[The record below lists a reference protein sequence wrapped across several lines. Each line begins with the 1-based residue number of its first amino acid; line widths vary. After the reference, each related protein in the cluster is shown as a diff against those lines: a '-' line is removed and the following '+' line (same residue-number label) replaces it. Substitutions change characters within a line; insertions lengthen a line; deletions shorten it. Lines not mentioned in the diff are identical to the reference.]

1 MTKQIFL
8 YDTTLRDGSQGEGIS
23 FSSEDKIRIAK
34 RLDAFGVHYIEGGW
48 PGSNPKDIAFFKE
61 AAKLTWKNAT
71 ITAFGSTR
79 RPGLTAAEDKNL
91 AAILDSG
98 VRVATIFGKSW
109 DFHVT
114 DALRTTLEENLSM
127 IRESIEFLRAHGL
140 TVFYDAEHF
149 FDGYKANPEY
159 ALETVSTA
167 AQAGAAYI
175 ILCDTNGG
183 TLPSEVSQI
192 VRVVKGVVGVPLGI
206 HAHNDSGL
214 AVANTLMAVEAGA
227 VQVQGTVN
235 GIGERAGN
243 ADLCA
248 VIPNLQLK
256 MGKSCV
262 TPEQLATLTKLSRF
276 VSELANMQPVP
287 SQPFVGRSV
296 FAHKGGVH
304 VSALRRHPETYEHI
318 PPELVGNTRRVLVSE
333 LSGSANIMYKL
344 EEYDLQP
351 AEPFAPQR
359 LVNIIKEMEN
369 QGYYFEGAEASF
381 EILLKKALG
390 LHQQLFELI
399 GFRLI
404 IEKHNSE
411 DAPVAEASI
420 KLKVG
425 DQIIHT
431 VADGNGPVNAL
442 DAALRKALGEV
453 YPQINHMKLSD
464 YKVRVLDE
472 RSGTGA
478 KVRVLIETTDNGR
491 SWGTVGV
498 STDIIEASWRAL
510 SDSIDYGLRLR
521 ADANNSVINS
531 E

>member
-1 MTKQIFL
+1 
-8 YDTTLRDGSQGEGIS
+8 
-23 FSSEDKIRIAK
+23 
-34 RLDAFGVHYIEGGW
+34 
-48 PGSNPKDIAFFKE
+48 
-61 AAKLTWKNAT
+61 
-71 ITAFGSTR
+71 
-79 RPGLTAAEDKNL
+79 
-91 AAILDSG
+91 
-98 VRVATIFGKSW
+98 
-109 DFHVT
+109 
-114 DALRTTLEENLSM
+114 
-127 IRESIEFLRAHGL
+127 
-140 TVFYDAEHF
+140 
-149 FDGYKANPEY
+149 
-159 ALETVSTA
+159 
-167 AQAGAAYI
+167 
-175 ILCDTNGG
+175 
-183 TLPSEVSQI
+183 
-192 VRVVKGVVGVPLGI
+192 
-206 HAHNDSGL
+206 
-214 AVANTLMAVEAGA
+214 
-227 VQVQGTVN
+227 
-235 GIGERAGN
+235 
-243 ADLCA
+243 
-248 VIPNLQLK
+248 
-256 MGKSCV
+256 
-262 TPEQLATLTKLSRF
+262 
-276 VSELANMQPVP
+276 MQPVP